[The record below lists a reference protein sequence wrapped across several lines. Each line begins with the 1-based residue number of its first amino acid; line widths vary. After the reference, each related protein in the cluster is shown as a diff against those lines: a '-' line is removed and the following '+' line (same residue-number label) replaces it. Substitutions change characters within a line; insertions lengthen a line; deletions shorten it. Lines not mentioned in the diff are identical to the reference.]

1 MICRKLFKDGL
12 TSIFSVFRIPHGD
25 KSSVQGF
32 QFSVMKF
39 CRLLRIFRGFELR
52 AEGWERWRGEK
63 RRGGG
68 EEEGQWARILN
79 ITYANIQI
87 AKCWSFPHS
96 AFRMEISQ
104 VCKAFSFPCW
114 SFAAFKAHLSRFRA
128 CFILWNQIQCF
139 FKLLFELYEYNPA
152 ASAASRGANK
162 SLSPFSSNSNS
173 SLRKWLQRLSRGGVF
188 I

>member
-1 MICRKLFKDGL
+1 MGISQVYKVFSFPWWSFAAFKA
-12 TSIFSVFRIPHGD
+12 H
-25 KSSVQGF
+25 
-32 QFSVMKF
+32 
-39 CRLLRIFRGFELR
+39 FRGFELR

-128 CFILWNQIQCF
+128 CWGLWITPCNGTVWNLFQNQYQYRCIPQSST
-139 FKLLFELYEYNPA
+139 N
-152 ASAASRGANK
+152 
-162 SLSPFSSNSNS
+162 SPIPQSFNFCGYFRDVLCSC
-173 SLRKWLQRLSRGGVF
+173 
-188 I
+188 

>member
-128 CFILWNQIQCF
+128 CYL
-139 FKLLFELYEYNPA
+139 KYSFEDIMHW
-152 ASAASRGANK
+152 
-162 SLSPFSSNSNS
+162 SNY
-173 SLRKWLQRLSRGGVF
+173 
-188 I
+188 

>member
-1 MICRKLFKDGL
+1 MGISQVYKVFSFPWWSFAAFKA
-12 TSIFSVFRIPHGD
+12 H
-25 KSSVQGF
+25 
-32 QFSVMKF
+32 
-39 CRLLRIFRGFELR
+39 FRGFELR
-52 AEGWERWRGEK
+52 AEGWERWQGEK

-128 CFILWNQIQCF
+128 CYDTRMDLTRRRHFNQTNKTLPKWSPRESLPNWKRKSRVVFVQ
-139 FKLLFELYEYNPA
+139 PA
-152 ASAASRGANK
+152 AG
-162 SLSPFSSNSNS
+162 L
-173 SLRKWLQRLSRGGVF
+173 V
-188 I
+188 

>member
-1 MICRKLFKDGL
+1 MGISQVYKVFSFPWWSFAAFKA
-12 TSIFSVFRIPHGD
+12 H
-25 KSSVQGF
+25 
-32 QFSVMKF
+32 
-39 CRLLRIFRGFELR
+39 FRGFELR
-52 AEGWERWRGEK
+52 AEGWERWQGEK

-128 CFILWNQIQCF
+128 CFKVKLHSDRMVETGTGERFPARIFKPGQAVLLVVNQPLLAIREGVKKNDF
-139 FKLLFELYEYNPA
+139 F
-152 ASAASRGANK
+152 
-162 SLSPFSSNSNS
+162 
-173 SLRKWLQRLSRGGVF
+173 
-188 I
+188 

>member
-1 MICRKLFKDGL
+1 MGISQVYKVFSFPWWSFAAFKA
-12 TSIFSVFRIPHGD
+12 H
-25 KSSVQGF
+25 
-32 QFSVMKF
+32 
-39 CRLLRIFRGFELR
+39 FRGFELR

-128 CFILWNQIQCF
+128 CSKVKSSCAYRDFHPSYHLILIAFEYWSLYMQKHFGRVRKINS
-139 FKLLFELYEYNPA
+139 LLVRP
-152 ASAASRGANK
+152 
-162 SLSPFSSNSNS
+162 
-173 SLRKWLQRLSRGGVF
+173 
-188 I
+188 